1 MSVQRFGYKNGNKS
15 QFVIK
20 QSKMSLVTHPIK
32 LPSHV
37 DSPGPAGPAPAGGDV
52 MWDMKHEISHS
63 FHSEF
68 FGDEIVEF
76 RIIFSSFSHQLFN

>member
-37 DSPGPAGPAPAGGDV
+37 DSPGPAGRGAGGAGGLAGGDV

-63 FHSEF
+63 F
-68 FGDEIVEF
+68 GIF
-76 RIIFSSFSHQLFN
+76 RR

>member
-37 DSPGPAGPAPAGGDV
+37 DSPGPAGPAPRAGGSRGRGCDV
-52 MWDMKHEISHS
+52 GHET
-63 FHSEF
+63 
-68 FGDEIVEF
+68 
-76 RIIFSSFSHQLFN
+76 